1 LRVGVTA
8 SLLIAAA
15 LVIAPRATAL
25 CSAIPDAQAEL
36 RRGGVAFVGVATYVT
51 AERWATFHVEEVWS
65 GGDLP
70 EWLEVAG
77 TSLEKPLLTDLLT
90 SIGSTDREWEGGT
103 RYLVFPQ
110 RRDGRLVDGDCS
122 GTTEWHEG
130 LADLRPASA
139 HSPVPVAGPLA
150 WAPLASGGLVLL
162 AFPFIAVA
170 GSRLRRQVTD
180 STSPW

>member
-1 LRVGVTA
+1 MVSVLRVGATA
-8 SLLIAAA
+8 SLLVAAS
-15 LVIAPRATAL
+15 LVMAPRATAL
-25 CSAIPDAQAEL
+25 CAGIPDARAEL

-77 TSLEKPLLTDLLT
+77 TSLEKPLLTDLFT

-103 RYLVFPQ
+103 RYLVFPH

-130 LADLRPASA
+130 LAALRPASA
-139 HSPVPVAGPLA
+139 HPPVPVAGPLA
-150 WAPLASGGLVLL
+150 WVPLASGAILMV

-170 GSRLRRQVTD
+170 GRWLRRQ
-180 STSPW
+180 